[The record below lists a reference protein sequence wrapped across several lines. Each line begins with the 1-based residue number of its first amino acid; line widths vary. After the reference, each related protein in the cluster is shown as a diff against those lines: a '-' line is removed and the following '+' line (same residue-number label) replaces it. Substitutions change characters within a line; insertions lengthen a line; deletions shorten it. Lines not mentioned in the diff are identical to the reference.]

1 MTLITNVW
9 RSRLNIGV
17 AGALLAGTFA
27 VAGTSTQVAAQEE
40 DERCF
45 EETEFCIS
53 GRIREYWEQNGGL
66 PVFGFPIGPQ
76 QEETIEDQTLQV
88 QRFERNRLE
97 LHPENEAPY
106 DVLLGRLGADRLVQ
120 QGRNWEEFPKS
131 EAQEDCAFFEETG
144 HNVCGEIL
152 EAWRA
157 NGLEFDGVSGFSEA
171 ENLALFGLPLS
182 GEYVETLSDGN
193 DYTVQMF
200 ERARFELHPENEPPF
215 NVLLGLLGV
224 EVQDGGE
231 EAPEPAP
238 EPAPLPEPSFNEC
251 QADPNAS
258 IAPDFPVNI
267 SDIDK
272 AGQVVTL
279 ENVSDEAID
288 LTGWTMCSIEGS
300 QTHSE
305 LEGTLEAG
313 GTLTVEY
320 AEDETIWNAEAQDD
334 GALYNADGQLV
345 SYWADP
351 AAETEPEEETQPGE
365 GEETQPGTDEE
376 ESGT

>member
-76 QEETIEDQTLQV
+76 QEETIEGQALQV

-106 DVLLGRLGADRLVQ
+106 DVLLGRLGADRLEQ

-131 EAQEDCAFFEETG
+131 DPQEDCVFFEETG

-157 NGLEFDGVSGFSEA
+157 NGLEFDGVGGLSQA

-193 DYTVQMF
+193 EYTVQMF
-200 ERARFELHPENEPPF
+200 ERARFELHPENDPPF

-224 EVQDGGE
+224 EVQEGGDPAP
-231 EAPEPAP
+231 APEPDP
-238 EPAPLPEPSFNEC
+238 EPAPLPDPSFNEC

-258 IAPDFPVNI
+258 IAPNFPVNI
-267 SDIDK
+267 VSVDK
-272 AGQVVTL
+272 EAEVVTL
-279 ENVSDEAID
+279 ENVSDAAVD
-288 LTGWTMCSIEGS
+288 LTGWTMCSITGN
-300 QTHSE
+300 QTHDGI
-305 LEGTLEAG
+305 EGTLESG
-313 GTLTVEY
+313 ETREFTYTDVE
-320 AEDETIWNAEAQDD
+320 DGSIWTDDANDD

-345 SYWADP
+345 SYWFDP
-351 AAETEPEEETQPGE
+351 AEDGAS
-365 GEETQPGTDEE
+365 EETQPGTDDD